1 MILITLMEVR
11 MAKTAKQRIDK
22 AMQDYGIVEAKTD
35 ALLTRLVRSPVSL
48 LVLVAYGLICGLIGA
63 WLS

>member
-1 MILITLMEVR
+1 